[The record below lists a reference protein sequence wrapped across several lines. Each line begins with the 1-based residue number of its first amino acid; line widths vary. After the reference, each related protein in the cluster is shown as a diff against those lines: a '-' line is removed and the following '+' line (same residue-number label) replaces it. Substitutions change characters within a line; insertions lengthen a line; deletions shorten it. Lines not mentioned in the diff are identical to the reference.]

1 MAVKRT
7 IYENRDSWLA
17 ARADGLIGASEIS
30 CVMGVGFQSSIQL
43 WQEKMGYKKHPDL
56 SDDERVAFGNA
67 AEAPLRSMFRV
78 MHPEY
83 ELDFTPYMIVRQA
96 EGDYTFLSD
105 TPDGELIERETGRRG
120 LYESKTA
127 TCIKKAEWDEW
138 REKVPQKY
146 YCQICQGMYCG
157 DYDFAVIWALLRN
170 QDGDGELRYYHFER
184 ADAEDDIAA
193 ICEAGKK
200 FYDAWQNGTL
210 PPNPLPMRY

>member
-1 MAVKRT
+1 MGGVIRET
-7 IYENRDSWLA
+7 YPDRNTWLD
-17 ARADGLIGASEIS
+17 ARGAYIGASEAS
-30 CVMGVGFQSSIQL
+30 CVLGIGFQSPISL
-43 WQEKMGYKKHPDL
+43 WQEKMGYKTHADL
-56 SDDERVAFGNA
+56 SDDERVAFGND

-83 ELDFTPYMIVRQA
+83 ELDFTPYTILRQ
-96 EGDYTFLSD
+96 EGEYSFLSD
-105 TPDGELIERETGRRG
+105 TPDGELVEIETGRKG

-146 YCQICQGMYCG
+146 YAQICQGMYCG
-157 DYDFAVIWALLRN
+157 GFDFAVIWALLRN
-170 QDGDGELRYYHFER
+170 QDGDGELRYYYFDR
-184 ADAEDDIAA
+184 ADCEADIEV
-193 ICEAGKK
+193 IKEAGKK